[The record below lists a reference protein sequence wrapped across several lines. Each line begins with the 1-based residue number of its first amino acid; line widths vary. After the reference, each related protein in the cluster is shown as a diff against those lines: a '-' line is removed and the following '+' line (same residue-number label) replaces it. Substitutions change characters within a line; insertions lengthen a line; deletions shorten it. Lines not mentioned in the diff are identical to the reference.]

1 MDLLSCGKRLTQALP
16 QLLSKLSFLS
26 LKSFSRILRPM
37 VKRLLIAGLVLTL
50 TLGPTG
56 SALAA
61 RSGGRMGGGSFR
73 RSAPSYSGGGRTYGG
88 SGYSN
93 GGYGGGFGFPF
104 LIPFFGFGG
113 GFGSLFMLMIGFAL
127 IRYLANTLQGIG
139 GVEGD
144 QPMMAQR
151 TSYRSSNALVSVAQ
165 VQVGLLAQARS
176 LQEDLD
182 RMAQTADTGT
192 AVGRSQVLQEATLA
206 LLRHPDC
213 WIYGNAEA
221 DQVSMEAAEVGF
233 NRLSLEERSK
243 FSQETLSNYNNAQSE
258 RSLSSQTL
266 NSSADSTGRD
276 ALMTSTTNQS
286 INEYIVVTVLVATDR
301 RLNFPRAIA
310 GETELRQAL
319 SNLGAIAADELIAVE
334 ILWSPQADGDVLS
347 KDDILTHYPDLRLM

>member
-1 MDLLSCGKRLTQALP
+1 
-16 QLLSKLSFLS
+16 
-26 LKSFSRILRPM
+26 M

-50 TLGPTG
+50 TLGPAG

-61 RSGGRMGGGSFR
+61 RSGGRIGGGSFR
-73 RSAPSYSGGGRTYGG
+73 RATPSYSGGGRP
-88 SGYSN
+88 SGYRS
-93 GGYGGGFGFPF
+93 GGYGGGLGFPF

-127 IRYLANTLQGIG
+127 IRYLANTLQGID
-139 GVEGD
+139 GVDGD

-151 TSYRSSNALVSVAQ
+151 TSYRSSNTLVSVAQ

-176 LQEDLD
+176 LQKDLD

-243 FSQETLSNYNNAQSE
+243 FSQETLSNYNSNYNNAQSE

-266 NSSADSTGRD
+266 NGSADSTGMD
-276 ALMTSTTNQS
+276 ALMTRTTNQSINQS
-286 INEYIVVTVLVATDR
+286 INEYIVVTLLVATDR

-319 SNLGAIAADELIAVE
+319 STLGAIAADELIAVE